1 MPQMMPINWIFSF
14 IIFIMI
20 FITFNILNYY
30 IFNMKINMKNKQK
43 KIINKINLKKNYWK
57 W

>member
-14 IIFIMI
+14 IFFIMI
-20 FITFNILNYY
+20 FIIFNIMNYF
-30 IFNMKINMKNKQK
+30 IFNSKNINYNIQVK
-43 KIINKINLKKNYWK
+43 KLLKTNFSWK